1 MNSVILVGKFA
12 RDPVIRATQN
22 GKTVASF
29 TVVTERHFQTKEKAY
44 DMKDFVPCVAWGTQA
59 QEVGNKAKAGA
70 DVEIKGRIGSRSYE
84 DNTGA
89 KRYITEV
96 TAEEVNIMGASQQG
110 FAQPPQRGAV
120 QQGFNQQ
127 GSAQQGFGFQQFG
140 KSEDIPF

>member
-29 TVVTERHFQTKEKAY
+29 TVVTERHFQAKEKAY

-59 QEVGNKAKAGA
+59 QEIGNRAKAGI

-96 TAEEVNIMGASQQG
+96 TAEEVNIMGAPQQG
-110 FAQPPQRGAV
+110 FTQPSQQVAE

>member
-1 MNSVILVGKFA
+1 MNAVILIGKFA

-22 GKTVASF
+22 GKTVAFF
-29 TVVTERHFQTKEKAY
+29 TVVTERHFQTKEKEY
-44 DMKDFVPCVAWGTQA
+44 DMKDFIPCVAWGAQA
-59 QEVGNKAKAGA
+59 QEVGNRAKAGV
-70 DVEIKGRIGSRSYE
+70 DVEIKGRIGSRSNE

-110 FAQPPQRGAV
+110 FTQPSQQGVV